1 MMKWLYVALASSV
14 AGLDYESL
22 EASQDLVSRG
32 VSWLVRYDTT
42 AVSVTGVAY
51 ARSFAAT
58 ISAGWE
64 STAPI

>member
-42 AVSVTGVAY
+42 LAIAECECERPSRG
-51 ARSFAAT
+51 
-58 ISAGWE
+58 
-64 STAPI
+64 TA